1 MRRTALLGAV
11 PVLSQGI
18 PDSQFTSGT
27 LNCRW
32 WNAGQL
38 GLAMN
43 LGYVMGSFEAVILH
57 APKATFN
64 RVSSRATYGDYQE
77 GVTELCKAPENAT
90 IAVYVM
96 LEIFAGKFKG
106 ETGVQINA
114 RLVTARRWYDGASQK
129 DGGAK

>member
-1 MRRTALLGAV
+1 
-11 PVLSQGI
+11 
-18 PDSQFTSGT
+18 
-27 LNCRW
+27 
-32 WNAGQL
+32 
-38 GLAMN
+38 MN